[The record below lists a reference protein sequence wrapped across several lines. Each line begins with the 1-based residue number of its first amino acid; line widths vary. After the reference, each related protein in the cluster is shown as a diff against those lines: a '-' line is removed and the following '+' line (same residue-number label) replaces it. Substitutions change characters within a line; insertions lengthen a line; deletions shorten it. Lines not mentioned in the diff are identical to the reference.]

1 MKKDFK
7 DRLGSCVKDL
17 TGAEIKGITIDEE
30 GGQVAVV
37 LVPGRG
43 HGRVSLSQLPDVL
56 KVADVDIVGGDIT
69 LLGAY
74 AGVRDFVE
82 SWNLEAD
89 DPRIG
94 RFIEILRRETRG
106 EVTNVEF
113 RSGELLYELTVRTL
127 DFTAPEYVYIEG
139 VDFRSRVRRRGLPEP
154 GPLLLHLRGRHERH
168 PGDRL
173 VLHPGVPVHRVHQE
187 LDPSTSLRMTKKL
200 RPCGRSFLCVDK
212 PVNCRPVPGSGPAP
226 GAPGRAAR
234 GCGHP

>member
-1 MKKDFK
+1 MFVSLQPERTSMKKDFK

-69 LLGAY
+69 LLGPY

-139 VDFRSRVRRRGLPEP
+139 VDFRSRVLYCYTFVEDMNDI
-154 GPLLLHLRGRHERH
+154 LETL
-168 PGDRL
+168 
-173 VLHPGVPVHRVHQE
+173 LHPGVSVHRIHQE
-187 LDPSTSLRMTKKL
+187 LEILTSARWVSTE
-200 RPCGRSFLCVDK
+200 
-212 PVNCRPVPGSGPAP
+212 
-226 GAPGRAAR
+226 
-234 GCGHP
+234 